1 LNPDLDTPDSPDP
14 EGTSSIN
21 APTDDLSRPRIEA
34 KWATTFG
41 RGNRTAWP
49 LTALRR

>member
-21 APTDDLSRPRIEA
+21 APTDDLSRPRIEV
-34 KWATTFG
+34 
-41 RGNRTAWP
+41 
-49 LTALRR
+49 